1 MKVADASKR
10 FISCSL
16 RELREGE
23 DVTCPILGVS
33 KIACYGV
40 SGVCDLKTR
49 FHWWIRVS
57 FRELKKVEIN
67 QKWHLVVLIGEFK
80 DAESIK

>member
-1 MKVADASKR
+1 MEVADASKR

-16 RELREGE
+16 QELQEGE

-49 FHWWIRVS
+49 FHWWISGS
-57 FRELKKVEIN
+57 FGALKKAEIN
-67 QKWHLVVLIGEFK
+67 QTVAFDCSHRIIQGC
-80 DAESIK
+80 

>member
-1 MKVADASKR
+1 MEVADASKR
-10 FISCSL
+10 SISCSF

-40 SGVCDLKTR
+40 SGVCDLKIR
-49 FHWWIRVS
+49 FHWWISES
-57 FRELKKVEIN
+57 FGELKKAEIN
-67 QKWHLVVLIGEFK
+67 QTVAFVL
-80 DAESIK
+80 S